1 MSKIRHLF
9 LAASCLVLGVVLAAC
24 SFGSS
29 GGGVSGNGAD
39 SEDGVNSTPP
49 FSKGSGVDVSTPKN
63 ATGVDVCELLSP
75 EAATQLGIKPSG
87 ERRKN
92 DLDPD
97 VEDSCKYG
105 DSLDGDLSVS
115 LAAFDDRQIASYYEN
130 KAIYK
135 IFEKISISG
144 HSAVVAAKQDP
155 MKSGTCS
162 VFLASKRDQ
171 VVGSVATVAADDTG
185 KKDPCVPAKKALK
198 LSLPSWP
205 AAK

>member
-1 MSKIRHLF
+1 M
-9 LAASCLVLGVVLAAC
+9 LGVVLASC

-29 GGGVSGNGAD
+29 DDGGSGSGAD
-39 SEDGVNSTPP
+39 PGGSVNSTPSS
-49 FSKGSGVDVSTPKN
+49 SKGSGVDISSPKN

-75 EAATQLGIKPSG
+75 EAAKQLGIKPSG
-87 ERRKN
+87 ERREN

-115 LAAFDDRQIASYYEN
+115 LAAFDDRQIVSYYEN
-130 KAIYK
+130 KEMYA
-135 IFEKISISG
+135 IFEKIGIAG
-144 HSAVVAAKQDP
+144 HPAVVAAKQDP

-162 VFLASKRDQ
+162 VFLASKQDQ
-171 VVGSVATVAADDTG
+171 VVGAVVTVAADDTG

-205 AAK
+205 AAG